1 MLFMDN
7 QMNYMDKTMI
17 DQKISFYDNTTP
29 WEAAGQKFLIR
40 GLALNEVMLPALI
53 RHGEKTAYPW
63 PWLLVYFD
71 DPVVLNTGTS
81 DEMNCEKSVML
92 WPPRSS
98 HRYGNSAIPWR
109 HSWII
114 LDDPGMNEF
123 LMEFPIPTGVPVAA
137 DASQIFA
144 KYLILL
150 YNEIT
155 QNKPD
160 PFIQKQLVRLFFYE
174 LHRLCVRPQD
184 VIPPHLQQIKLYILN
199 HFTKDISLDTLAAH
213 FNISVPH
220 LAAIYRKYFHI
231 TPMNYINT
239 LRMEQAAKLLRLYP
253 YSCKEV
259 ATLSGFHDPLYF
271 SRRFHQYWGL
281 SPREY
286 RRQNRIYS
294 ASDQSVGVRFP
305 VLKNLNDPSGR

>member
-1 MLFMDN
+1 
-7 QMNYMDKTMI
+7 MDKMMI
-17 DQKISFYDNTTP
+17 NQKISFYDNTTP
-29 WEAAGQKFLIR
+29 WEDADQKFLIR
-40 GLALNEVMLPALI
+40 GLALNEVMLPTLI

-63 PWLLVYFD
+63 PWLLVFFD
-71 DPVVLNTGTS
+71 DPVVLNAGTP
-81 DEMNCEKSVML
+81 DEVSCEKSVML

-98 HRYGNSAIPWR
+98 HKYGNSKTSWN

-114 LDDPGMNEF
+114 LDDPRMNEF
-123 LMEFPIPTGVPVAA
+123 LTEFPIPTSVPIAA
-137 DASQIFA
+137 DAGQVFT

-160 PFIQKQLVRLFFYE
+160 QFIQKQLVKLFLYE
-174 LHRLCVRPQD
+174 LHRLCARPQEM
-184 VIPPHLQQIKLYILN
+184 IPPHLQQIKLYILN
-199 HFTKDISLDTLAAH
+199 NFTKDISLDTLAAH

-220 LAAIYRKYFHI
+220 LAATYRKYFHI

-253 YSCKEV
+253 YSCKEIAV
-259 ATLSGFHDPLYF
+259 FSGFHDPLYF
-271 SRRFHQYWGL
+271 SRRFHQFWGM

-286 RRQNRIYS
+286 RKQNRIYS
-294 ASDQSVGVRFP
+294 ASLDE
-305 VLKNLNDPSGR
+305 